1 MLFESSDPPAVPLW
15 VNGHAF
21 LTMASAFQDVC
32 SSVDG
37 RVLRRTPLCAGDI
50 ALTAVDAA
58 TKAGVAWR
66 ALTELERGKFC
77 SRLADALEQYF
88 DHVCGLIVDET
99 GKTLAEAGAEV
110 HAALGVLREVG
121 GVGVAK
127 EMAVV
132 AIIGAAGNTLIAPL
146 QAAVPALL
154 GGATVI
160 VKPDPA
166 SPSVLVALG
175 ELSGRCGFPPGV
187 FNVVHGGEDVVAGLR
202 ERREVQMQFV

>member
-58 TKAGVAWR
+58 TKAGAAWR
-66 ALTELERGKFC
+66 ALTELERGKLC

-88 DHVCGLIVDET
+88 DHVCGLIVEET
-99 GKTLAEAGAEV
+99 AKTLAEAGAEV
-110 HAALGVLREVG
+110 HAALDDLREAD
-121 GVGVAK
+121 GVGSVSLP
-127 EMAVV
+127 AV
-132 AIIGAAGNTLIAPL
+132 
-146 QAAVPALL
+146 
-154 GGATVI
+154 
-160 VKPDPA
+160 KSA
-166 SPSVLVALG
+166 S
-175 ELSGRCGFPPGV
+175 
-187 FNVVHGGEDVVAGLR
+187 LR
-202 ERREVQMQFV
+202 A

>member
-1 MLFESSDPPAVPLW
+1 MLFESNEPPAVPLW

-21 LTMASAFQDVC
+21 LTMAPEFLDVC

-50 ALTAVDAA
+50 AGTVADVAM
-58 TKAGVAWR
+58 KAGVVWR
-66 ALTELERGKFC
+66 ALTGFERAKLCSKLAEELDRYSG
-77 SRLADALEQYF
+77 
-88 DHVCGLIVDET
+88 HVSQLIVEET
-99 GKTLAEAGAEV
+99 GKTLPDAGAEV
-110 HAALGVLREVG
+110 EAALGILREASGFG
-121 GVGVAK
+121 GAG
-127 EMAVV
+127 ETRVV
-132 AIIGAAGNTLIAPL
+132 AIVGDAGTPLIGPL
-146 QAAVPALL
+146 QVAVPALA

-175 ELSGRCGFPPGV
+175 ELTGRCGFPPGV

-202 ERREVQMQFV
+202 EVPEVQVQFV